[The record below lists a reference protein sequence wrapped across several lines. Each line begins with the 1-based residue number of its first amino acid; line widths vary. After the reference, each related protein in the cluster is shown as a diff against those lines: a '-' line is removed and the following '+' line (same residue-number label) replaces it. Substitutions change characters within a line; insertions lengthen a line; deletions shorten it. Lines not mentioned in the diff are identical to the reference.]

1 MPTSER
7 KDPPSYSRAGQE
19 SVAEYPANL
28 SRTRQQVNPPFC
40 GIGAEKTI
48 LAGIVQRGFDA
59 LPTETAPA
67 SGRSFSELNGII
79 FDAARALRDRGEA
92 VNSITLT
99 AALRDAG
106 NLDRVGGP
114 AYLSSLESESCFGT
128 LLESACL
135 EVAKLFKRRELRKNI
150 ADALERVDSGD
161 HESALELLD
170 QRLPWFKT
178 DVSREPKIKFFS
190 PSELRDFEPDDEAVL
205 VGENHIL
212 RGEIF
217 VIGGEPGVG
226 KSTAATEL
234 AICGA
239 TGRDWLGLKVHFRF
253 KTLIIQNENGR
264 FRLMGEYRARSITP
278 EIEEAIRVS
287 EPPAYGMTLEHPEFL
302 RDVRGALELFNPDVV
317 LFDPWNSA
325 ARDDKAKDYGSA
337 FDALKKMLQSGS
349 KRPALGIIAHTRKPS
364 MGEQRI
370 GGSGL
375 MHTLAGSYILS
386 SVPRAVFIMT
396 RGKALQ
402 EADDSVAWFNPKN
415 NNGPCVSRSAW
426 RRGPDGFTHL
436 PDFDWTEFDGDGEK
450 RRVIELADIEE
461 ALGEDRIKKSE
472 AVKRLVASTGLG
484 ERACQKALSEA
495 GTFASNL
502 KHDGAFVTLA

>member
-1 MPTSER
+1 MSEYY
-7 KDPPSYSRAGQE
+7 DIE
-19 SVAEYPANL
+19 
-28 SRTRQQVNPPFC
+28 
-40 GIGAEKTI
+40 AEKTI
-48 LAGIVQRGFDA
+48 LARILTQGFDT
-59 LPTETAPA
+59 LPESQPG
-67 SGRSFSELNGII
+67 SGSSFSEAHGII
-79 FDAARALRDRGEA
+79 LNAARTLRDRGEA
-92 VNSITLT
+92 VNTL
-99 AALRDAG
+99 AVAGELRASG
-106 NLDRVGGP
+106 NLDRVGGFP
-114 AYLSSLESESCFGT
+114 YLSDISTITHDITGLVET
-128 LLESACL
+128 AC
-135 EVAKLFKRRELRKNI
+135 EAVAAKFKQRELRRMGQ
-150 ADALERVDSGD
+150 DFVDRVDAGN
-161 HESALELLD
+161 HEEALAMLT
-170 QRLPWFKT
+170 RALPIFT
-178 DVSREPKIKFFS
+178 AANDAAREPKIRFFS

-239 TGRDWLGLKVHFRF
+239 TGRDWLGLKVHCRF

-278 EIEEAIRVS
+278 EIEASIRVS
-287 EPPAYGMTLEHPEFL
+287 EPPAYGMTLEHPDFL
-302 RDVRGALELFNPDVV
+302 RDVRLALESFHPDVV

-325 ARDDKAKDYGSA
+325 ARDDKAKDYSSA
-337 FDALKKMLQSGS
+337 FDALKQMLQTGS

-415 NNGPCVSRSAW
+415 NNGPCVTRSAW
-426 RRGPDGFTHL
+426 RRGPDGFACL
-436 PDFDWTEFDGDGEK
+436 PDFDWAAFDGDGDK
-450 RRVIELADIEE
+450 RRVIEFADIEE
-461 ALGEDRIKKSE
+461 ELGDEQVKKTE
-472 AVKRLVASTGLG
+472 AVKRLMVITKLG
-484 ERACQKALSEA
+484 ERACQKALA
-495 GTFASNL
+495 D
-502 KHDGAFVTLA
+502 DGKFTEQLNQENGCVSIA

>member
-1 MPTSER
+1 MN
-7 KDPPSYSRAGQE
+7 
-19 SVAEYPANL
+19 EYYD
-28 SRTRQQVNPPFC
+28 
-40 GIGAEKTI
+40 IEAEKTI
-48 LAGIVQRGFDA
+48 LARILMEGFDSLPDSQPGSGLPFSDTHA
-59 LPTETAPA
+59 L
-67 SGRSFSELNGII
+67 I
-79 FDAARALRDRGEA
+79 FNSARALRDRGEA
-92 VNSITLT
+92 VNSITV
-99 AALRDAG
+99 ADELRASG
-106 NLDRVGGP
+106 NLDRAGGL
-114 AYLSSLESESCFGT
+114 AYLSELITVSHFDG
-128 LLESACL
+128 LLVSACDA
-135 EVAKLFKRRELRKNI
+135 VAAKFKQRELRRTV
-150 ADALERVDSGD
+150 ADALGQIDDGN
-161 HESALELLD
+161 HEEALASLN
-170 QRLPWFKT
+170 RALPCFTAAK
-178 DVSREPKIKFFS
+178 DAAREPKIRFFS

-239 TGRDWLGLKVHFRF
+239 TGRDWLGLKIHCRF

-278 EIEEAIRVS
+278 EIEASIRVS
-287 EPPAYGMTLEHPEFL
+287 EPPAYGMTLEHPDFL
-302 RDVRGALELFNPDVV
+302 RDVRLALESLQPDVV

-337 FDALKKMLQSGS
+337 FDALKQMLQTGS

-415 NNGPCVSRSAW
+415 NNGPCVCRSAW
-426 RRGPDGFTHL
+426 RRGPDGFTSL
-436 PDFDWTEFDGDGEK
+436 PDFDWTIFDGDGEK
-450 RRVIELADIEE
+450 RRVIEFTDIEE
-461 ALGEDRIKKSE
+461 ALGDENVKKSE
-472 AVKRLVASTGLG
+472 AVKRLVKITGLG
-484 ERACQKALSEA
+484 ERACQKAIAED
-495 GTFASNL
+495 GKFADQL
-502 KHDGAFVTLA
+502 KHENGCVSIA